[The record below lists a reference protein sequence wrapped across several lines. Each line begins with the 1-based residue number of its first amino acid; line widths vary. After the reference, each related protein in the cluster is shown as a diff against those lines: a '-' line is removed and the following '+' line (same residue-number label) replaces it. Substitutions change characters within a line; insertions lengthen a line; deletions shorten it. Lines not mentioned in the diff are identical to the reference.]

1 MDTLTLSNI
10 VAYTAQITCVV
21 ALGSVVAWLLRMD
34 VAVVRYAY
42 WRVLLALCLLLP
54 LMQGRQLPG
63 VDGNVVVT
71 TGVVDGVAPGALEG
85 AATASAFEGTSFVLP
100 LLAGGIAVR
109 LLWIGASLFR
119 LRRLR
124 RLGSRA
130 PETEIRE
137 ELQAIIGTQC
147 EVRYVER
154 LKQPVTFGW
163 RHPVILLPAALAN
176 SQPDMQRAVL
186 SHELFH
192 VKRRDWAWLVGEEI
206 VCALLWFN
214 PAVWWMVSRVQLAR
228 EAVVDELAVLATGRR
243 RAYVEALIAFA
254 DETSLTPVAAF
265 GSRRQLFNRIVLLSK
280 EGGMSSHR
288 LVFTCAVMAAVVM
301 VGSWRAVRAFP
312 LTAAPDAQTIQQRS
326 AGPLERRA
334 NPITPENPI
343 PRRVMYEAP
352 VFPAEARDAGARG
365 VVTLVLTLDELG
377 RVSEARRI
385 QLSLTSKTPP
395 VSLTLGDGHSESDVR
410 FLINRSAE
418 QADAVRALAAA
429 FTDAAVRAV
438 SQWRYEPPA
447 AGPISFP
454 ITVGFSE
461 SGATSDHGATAR
473 GISTEPGPVWADG
486 AIRVGGRIKTPTK
499 LRDVR
504 PMYPPVAQA
513 ARISGMVILELRI
526 NQDGFVSDA
535 RVLRSIPMLDQAAVD
550 AVMQWRFTPTLLN
563 GQPVPVIM
571 TVTVNFALDPG
582 VSVSPGGAAAPRGG
596 TAGTT
601 PQRPRFGPM
610 VIKEVK
616 PVYPLDG
623 LQAGVQGTVEMEV
636 TIGTDGKVSNAR
648 VVRSIPMLNDAAV
661 DAVLQWEFEPPAQP
675 VVTNIEMT
683 FSTTRR
689 GGRD

>member
-1 MDTLTLSNI
+1 MDALALSNI

-21 ALGSVVAWLLRMD
+21 ALGSVVAWLLRLD

-54 LMQGRQLPG
+54 LMQGRQIAG
-63 VDGNVVVT
+63 GDGNVVVT
-71 TGVVDGVAPGALEG
+71 TGVVDGVGPGALEG
-85 AATASAFEGTSFVLP
+85 AATTAAFEWTSFVLP
-100 LLAGGIAVR
+100 LLAGGVAVR
-109 LLWIGASLFR
+109 LLWIGASLLR

-130 PETEIRE
+130 PETEIQE

-147 EVRYVER
+147 EVRYVEP

-163 RHPVILLPAALAN
+163 RHPVILLPATLAN
-176 SQPDMQRAVL
+176 SQPEMQRAVL

-228 EAVVDELAVLATGRR
+228 EVVVDELAVMATGRR

-254 DETSLTPVAAF
+254 DETSLAPVAAF

-288 LVFTCAVMAAVVM
+288 LVLTCAVMMAVVM
-301 VGSWRAVRAFP
+301 VGSWRAVKAFP
-312 LTAAPDAQTIQQRS
+312 LTASPDAQTIQQKS
-326 AGPLERRA
+326 PGPLEQRA
-334 NPITPENPI
+334 SPITPENPI

-352 VFPAEARDAGARG
+352 AFPAEAQDAGARG
-365 VVTLVLTLDELG
+365 VVTLVITLDELG

-395 VSLTLGDGHSESDVR
+395 VSLTLGDGHSESDIR

-418 QADAVRALAAA
+418 QADAVRALATA

-438 SQWRYEPPA
+438 GQWRYDPPA
-447 AGPISFP
+447 ASPISFP
-454 ITVGFSE
+454 ITVAFSD
-461 SGATSDHGATAR
+461 SGATAAQGARVR

-486 AIRVGGRIKTPTK
+486 AVRVGGKIKAPAK
-499 LRDVR
+499 VRDVR

-513 ARISGMVILELRI
+513 ARISGMVILELRV

-535 RVLRSIPMLDQAAVD
+535 RVLRSIPLLDQAAVD

-582 VSVSPGGAAAPRGG
+582 VSVSPGGAAALRAE

-601 PQRPRFGPM
+601 AQGRRMPAL
-610 VIKEVK
+610 IKDVK
-616 PVYPLDG
+616 PKYPLVA
-623 LQAGVQGTVEMEV
+623 LQAVVQGTVEMEV
-636 TIGTDGKVSNAR
+636 TIGTDGKVVNPR
-648 VVRSIPMLNDAAV
+648 IVRSVPLLNDAAI
-661 DAVLQWEFEPPAQP
+661 DAVLQWEFVPPAQA

-689 GGRD
+689 GGRN